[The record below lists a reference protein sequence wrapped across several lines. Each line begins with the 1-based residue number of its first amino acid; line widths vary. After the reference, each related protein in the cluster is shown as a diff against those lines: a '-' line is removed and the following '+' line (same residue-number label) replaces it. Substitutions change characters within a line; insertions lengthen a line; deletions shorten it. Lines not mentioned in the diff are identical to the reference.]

1 MALGFPPQ
9 TKVNTNAS
17 YLGSAFG
24 SPFNLMIECYEY
36 TNNKEVRAAG
46 GGNILGTFI
55 LPIPQNFQTSLN
67 SVLEETK
74 AKEGGL
80 FSLISGTGFDIDQEI
95 TRMELDNF
103 FDRVVEDLT
112 QAAGGKDLR
121 RVMDNT
127 DAFFV
132 KNGKRQFQFDFDLI
146 TENAEQS
153 YDVLNMFDSLSA
165 FALPEAEVTN
175 IDLFRVKPPAMARVT
190 LGSADSD
197 SDGNTTVYN
206 TNLSTQRWLSNPK
219 LCLIDTVNVMRSA
232 DSMFY
237 TSERGP
243 LPNHI
248 LGTVVLT
255 EIEPLF
261 RVSGRTDGDGNP
273 SAAVVASRSE
283 ALVEKI
289 ANHP

>member
-9 TKVNTNAS
+9 TTVNTNAS

-24 SPFNLMIECYEY
+24 SPFNLMIECFEY
-36 TNNKEVRAAG
+36 TNDKAVRSVG
-46 GGNILGTFI
+46 GGNILGTFV

-67 SVLEETK
+67 SVLEETR
-74 AKEGGL
+74 AKEGG
-80 FSLISGTGFDIDQEI
+80 FFATYVAGTAFGVDQDI
-95 TRMELDNF
+95 TRREIENF
-103 FDRVVEDLT
+103 FDRVGEDIN
-112 QAAGGKDLR
+112 QAASGKDLR

-146 TENAEQS
+146 TENIEQS
-153 YDVLNMFDSLSA
+153 YEVLNMFDSLSA
-165 FALPEAEVTN
+165 FALPQAEVN
-175 IDLFRVKPPAMARVT
+175 DIDLFRVKPPAMARVT
-190 LGSADSD
+190 VGSADSD

-219 LCLIDTVNVMRSA
+219 LCLIDTVNVVRSS

-237 TSERGP
+237 DPQYGP

-248 LGTVVLT
+248 LASVVLT

-261 RVSGRTDGDGNP
+261 RVSDNRLGGTAR
-273 SAAVVASRSE
+273 VASRSE
-283 ALVEKI
+283 ALVEQVG
-289 ANHP
+289 NSPQ